1 MGDDAVWG
9 SRSLLFPAN
18 ALHALPIKIGHGAN
32 VADRCVVLAGV
43 TVEAEGCL
51 GSGSLAAEGFTFPEV
66 GGLHKPT
73 APVDPCICKAYTIS
87 SSYKML
93 N

>member
-73 APVDPCICKAYTIS
+73 APVDP
-87 SSYKML
+87 
-93 N
+93 